1 MSTFR
6 NVLDISQMMAVSIA
20 LTDLVRLR
28 KWILTHPLA
37 ADGEIDDIL
46 DTSRIGVDQHGGEIP
61 LLYSVAASIKLPDI
75 VLAALDSAFDSKQRL
90 SEVKFPQLKHLRTQA
105 EALERQ
111 VSSYLRSRALR

>member
-1 MSTFR
+1 
-6 NVLDISQMMAVSIA
+6 MMAVSIA